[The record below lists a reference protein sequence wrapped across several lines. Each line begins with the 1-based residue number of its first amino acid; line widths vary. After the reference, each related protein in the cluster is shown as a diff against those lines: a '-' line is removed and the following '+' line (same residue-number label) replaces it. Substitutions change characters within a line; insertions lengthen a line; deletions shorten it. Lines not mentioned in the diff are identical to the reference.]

1 MSFFQGHFHDKL
13 IMERLVL
20 IFGVL
25 MFLTFTVK
33 NYAGKHFP
41 PLSMRNLF
49 CESNCEFN
57 ILKSSVEKLLF
68 SS

>member
-13 IMERLVL
+13 IMERQVL

-41 PLSMRNLF
+41 LSP
-49 CESNCEFN
+49 CE
-57 ILKSSVEKLLF
+57 IYSVKVTVN
-68 SS
+68 SIS